1 MVITLTSH
9 NFWTSV
15 FHSEKW
21 ISRPHAIVII
31 SYMCSP
37 CEMLPTLSPASLIPT
52 YLLLISIILSLLL
65 LLFQV
70 LLLIR
75 SFPTLNKEKIICH
88 SLGFTKYLYGFV
100 TVFIT
105 LLVFVLYT
113 YIYKSLLP
121 YNIHALGETYSC
133 LVHLRVV

>member
-1 MVITLTSH
+1 ML
-9 NFWTSV
+9 
-15 FHSEKW
+15 
-21 ISRPHAIVII
+21 
-31 SYMCSP
+31 CSP
-37 CEMLPTLSPASLIPT
+37 CEMLPNLSPASLIPT

-105 LLVFVLYT
+105 LLVLVLYT
-113 YIYKSLLP
+113 YIYMSLLP
-121 YNIHALGETYSC
+121 YNIHALRETHSC
-133 LVHLRVV
+133 PVHLRVAWKQTLNNYM